1 MERGEFPGIFAL
13 PRLRS
18 FRNASAKF
26 KLNKLTDK
34 AYLAIVQNFKFNSMP
49 VSHRKES
56 KVRLHPTSALLE
68 TPDGGAGGG
77 SKKVSSA
84 RNRNSVAQIPTDWF
98 IFDEMVR

>member
-1 MERGEFPGIFAL
+1 
-13 PRLRS
+13 
-18 FRNASAKF
+18 
-26 KLNKLTDK
+26 
-34 AYLAIVQNFKFNSMP
+34 MP

-56 KVRLHPTSALLE
+56 KVRLHPSSALLE
-68 TPDGGAGGG
+68 IPDGGAGGG